1 MILATANRIENI
13 KADSRK
19 CYLLFC
25 WKNGGKHMNKTI
37 IQIATE
43 KHINKV
49 CINGNIKDIRQ
60 LDKKP
65 FEVIPERVEV
75 MKNSIYNEPI
85 LFCYC

>member
-1 MILATANRIENI
+1 MILLME
-13 KADSRK
+13 D
-19 CYLLFC
+19 
-25 WKNGGKHMNKTI
+25 GKMNKTI

-49 CINGNIKDIRQ
+49 CIDGIVKDIRQ

-75 MKNSIYNEPI
+75 MENSIYNEPI

>member
-1 MILATANRIENI
+1 
-13 KADSRK
+13 
-19 CYLLFC
+19 
-25 WKNGGKHMNKTI
+25 MNKTI

-49 CINGNIKDIRQ
+49 GINGNIKDIRQ
-60 LDKKP
+60 WDKKP

-75 MKNSIYNEPI
+75 MENTIYNEPI

>member
-1 MILATANRIENI
+1 
-13 KADSRK
+13 
-19 CYLLFC
+19 
-25 WKNGGKHMNKTI
+25 MNKTI

-49 CINGNIKDIRQ
+49 CINGMVKDIRQ

-65 FEVIPERVEV
+65 FEAIPKRVEV

-85 LFCYC
+85 LFCY

>member
-1 MILATANRIENI
+1 
-13 KADSRK
+13 
-19 CYLLFC
+19 
-25 WKNGGKHMNKTI
+25 MNKTI
-37 IQIATE
+37 MQIATE

-49 CINGNIKDIRQ
+49 CIDGIVKDIRQ

-75 MKNSIYNEPI
+75 MENNIYNEPI

>member
-1 MILATANRIENI
+1 
-13 KADSRK
+13 
-19 CYLLFC
+19 
-25 WKNGGKHMNKTI
+25 MNKTI

-49 CINGNIKDIRQ
+49 CINGNIKAIRK
-60 LDKKP
+60 LAKKP
-65 FEVIPERVEV
+65 FTAIPERVEV

>member
-1 MILATANRIENI
+1 M
-13 KADSRK
+13 
-19 CYLLFC
+19 
-25 WKNGGKHMNKTI
+25 
-37 IQIATE
+37 QIAME

-49 CINGNIKDIRQ
+49 CIDGNLKDIRQ

-65 FEVIPERVEV
+65 FDVIPERVEV

>member
-1 MILATANRIENI
+1 
-13 KADSRK
+13 
-19 CYLLFC
+19 
-25 WKNGGKHMNKTI
+25 MNKTI

-65 FEVIPERVEV
+65 FEVIPERVEA
-75 MKNSIYNEPI
+75 MENTIYNEPI
-85 LFCYC
+85 FFSYC

>member
-1 MILATANRIENI
+1 
-13 KADSRK
+13 
-19 CYLLFC
+19 
-25 WKNGGKHMNKTI
+25 MNKTI

-49 CINGNIKDIRQ
+49 CIEGMVKDVRQ

-85 LFCYC
+85 LFCY

>member
-1 MILATANRIENI
+1 
-13 KADSRK
+13 
-19 CYLLFC
+19 
-25 WKNGGKHMNKTI
+25 MNKTI
-37 IQIATE
+37 MQIATE

-49 CINGNIKDIRQ
+49 CINGNLKDIRQ

-75 MKNSIYNEPI
+75 VENTIYNEPI